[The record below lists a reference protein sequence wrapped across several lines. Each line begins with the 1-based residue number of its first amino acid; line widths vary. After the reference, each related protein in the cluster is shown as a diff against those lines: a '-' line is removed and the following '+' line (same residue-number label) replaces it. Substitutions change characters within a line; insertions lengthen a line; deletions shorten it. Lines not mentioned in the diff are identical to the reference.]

1 MKNKITIEPI
11 SSITTNLWKFRI
23 LAAAIKLGAFDV
35 IENVH
40 NIKDIAN
47 ELALKTDPLKRLL
60 NALVAMELL
69 DKKENSYFN
78 KPISL
83 KFLVKSSNEYY
94 GDFILMNE
102 ESENSWK
109 KLDKVI
115 TTGSPVT
122 DDNRGRLAKK
132 IFTKAM
138 HNNAQAPANA
148 VFNLVDFSNKKH
160 LLDIGGGSGAFSI
173 ILTNKHKN
181 LKATIIEQP
190 AVCETIKEYV
200 KKEGSLDKINILA
213 GDYFKIEFPV
223 HDVALF
229 GQIFHSNSAKQNNIL
244 LKKAYEKLE
253 DNGIVIITEFLL
265 DESKTSPLFPTLF
278 NLNMLKQTK
287 DGRAYTFS
295 EIKSWLEDI
304 GFKNIEKQHLAGP
317 HTAVIACK

>member
-1 MKNKITIEPI
+1 MNNKITIEPI
-11 SSITTNLWKFRI
+11 SSMTTNLWKFRV
-23 LAAAIKLGAFDV
+23 LAAAVKLGVFDV
-35 IENVH
+35 VENVH
-40 NIKDIAN
+40 SIKDIAD
-47 ELALKTDPLKRLL
+47 ELALKTDPLERLL
-60 NALVAMELL
+60 NALVAMEML

-78 KPISL
+78 KPISS
-83 KFLVKSSNEYY
+83 KFLVKSSDEYY

-109 KLDKVI
+109 ELDKVI

-122 DDNRGRLAKK
+122 NDNRSGFSKK

-148 VFNLVDFSNKKH
+148 ISNLIDFSNRKH

-173 ILTNKHKN
+173 ILTNKYDN

-190 AVCETIKEYV
+190 AVCETIKEYIE
-200 KKEGSLDKINILA
+200 KERNSDRINILA
-213 GDYFKIEFPV
+213 GDYFEIEFPI

-229 GQIFHSNSAKQNNIL
+229 GQIFHSNSAEQNNIL

-265 DESKTSPLFPTLF
+265 DKNKTSPLFPALF

-287 DGRAYTFS
+287 NGRTYTFS
-295 EIKSWLEDI
+295 EIKSWLENI
-304 GFKNIEKQHLAGP
+304 GFKNIEKRHLVGP
-317 HTAVIACK
+317 HTAIIAYK